1 MSYKVLITSDLHFG
15 EYRLGA
21 NDSWLGGIAYPTF
34 RLQQYDTLAQLML
47 REAERLHCQE
57 IWLGGDLLKHPKSS
71 PQIMYR
77 VKSFLSTLAE
87 RIPVKTILGNHDLEV
102 KSTKTEVEDY
112 NQSSLITLMDS
123 IPSLEVIT
131 SGVRDYGGIKVA
143 FYSWRPLNKV
153 PSQAEMG
160 NADYL
165 LCHGDVDK
173 RISPFVDDLIPL
185 ENYRRVIAGHIH
197 IAKDTE
203 HFSSIGTPFPHSFSD
218 DPHTSL
224 LILDLDSN
232 EVKRISTENQFLK
245 FSQVASATLG
255 SELARAKPAS
265 DAGVTDA
272 VVRTET
278 APAPEFHLR
287 QDSAIQDFLTPLT
300 KDAQAVIREV
310 MGDNCLD
317 TNTSVDLSLKL
328 ERIIVDNFLSIV
340 HLDYRFAEG
349 IVVLQGDNGAGK
361 STLFRAIQYALF
373 GKLKG
378 YLKSALQSAFGK
390 RSPRVEL
397 DFSYGGSQYKI
408 IRDKGTEFYKD
419 GKIIDAFS
427 KEDLQDKIEAELP
440 VLQFFDIIYVSQ
452 SSSGIFSDL
461 SASNRVS
468 LLSKL
473 LGLDVIQNWTE
484 QLESR
489 ITAYQNN
496 LNHLQLLSEK
506 TVGKLEADRA
516 FITSHA
522 DYQWVKTDPEMI
534 SQLQELANDYQ
545 NQYVQVCQNIA
556 LQQQAIKARENL
568 SEVTQEY
575 QALSQNPSEAPL
587 KVVVPSAK
595 TIDAEDQYQQSRMVL
610 EKLEQERQSLLKH
623 PDICPTCGQKWEV
636 PNLQSRLVELGK
648 LIDDPISGLAES
660 TRSYYRAWQLC
671 READRRSEEEYYQ
684 QQGVYSQY
692 QTRLTYL
699 QKLIASYQSQ
709 LVDDTTDWAPKKAEL
724 KSKVEGLTTQIAT
737 LREQQAKAEVVNKI
751 VRERQ
756 ALEVEVRELEHK
768 LNEISEQQQQ
778 LEDLITEL
786 SAFCR
791 KVLSDK
797 GLLVA
802 KMLEQLAEHLNSDKL
817 LQVETIQTCQNGSVK
832 PTLNIALYNEALGK
846 YIDYQ
851 YLSGGQR
858 LIADLRFLKGL
869 VSSLAKVPQILL
881 LDEVFK
887 FFDNNTILEASE
899 VLRAIQHYVPSIYLI
914 LHGDL
919 QQEVGDRVITV
930 EMTNKGTCLL
940 DA

>member
-21 NDSWLGGIAYPTF
+21 NDSWGGDGDEDENLSYPTF

-47 REAERLHCQE
+47 REAERHHCQE

-87 RIPVKTILGNHDLEV
+87 GIPVKTILGNHDLEV

-112 NQSSLITLMDS
+112 KQSSLITLMDS
-123 IPSLEVIT
+123 IPNLEVIT
-131 SGVRDYGGIKVA
+131 SGVRDYDGVKVA

-153 PSQAEMG
+153 PSQAELG
-160 NADYL
+160 GADYL

-173 RISPFVDDLIPL
+173 KISPFVDDLIPL

-224 LILDLDSN
+224 LVLDLESN
-232 EVKRISTENQFLK
+232 KVERISTENQFLK
-245 FSQVASATLG
+245 FS
-255 SELARAKPAS
+255 
-265 DAGVTDA
+265 GVTGVTPTENE
-272 VVRTET
+272 VVRAE
-278 APAPEFHLR
+278 AVAAPEFHLR
-287 QDSAIQDFLTPLT
+287 QDSAIQDFLTPLS

-317 TNTSVDLSLKL
+317 TNTNVDLSLKL

-340 HLDYRFAEG
+340 HLDYRFTEG
-349 IVVLQGDNGAGK
+349 IVVLQGVNGAGK

-390 RSPRVEL
+390 HSPRVEL

-473 LGLDVIQNWTE
+473 LGLDVIENWTE

-489 ITAYQNN
+489 ITAYQSN
-496 LNHLQLLSEK
+496 LKELQLLSEK

-522 DYQWVKTDPEMI
+522 DYQWIKIDPEMI
-534 SQLQELANDYQ
+534 SQLQSLANDYQ

-575 QALSQNPSEAPL
+575 QALSQNPPKAPQ
-587 KVVVPSAK
+587 KPVVPSAK
-595 TIDAEDQYQQSRMVL
+595 TSEAETQYQQSRMAL

-636 PNLQSRLVELGK
+636 PNLQSRLAKLGE
-648 LIDDPISGLAES
+648 LIDNPVSGLAES

-671 READRRSEEEYYQ
+671 READRKAEEEYYQ

-709 LVDDTTDWAPKKAEL
+709 LVDDTTDWAPKQAEL
-724 KSKVEGLTTQIAT
+724 KSKVDSLVTQIAA

-751 VRERQ
+751 VRQRQ
-756 ALEVEVRELEHK
+756 ALETEAGELEHK
-768 LNEISEQQQQ
+768 LSEISNQEQQ
-778 LEDLITEL
+778 LEALITEL

-802 KMLEQLAEHLNSDKL
+802 KMLEQLAAHLNSDRL

-832 PTLNIALYNEALGK
+832 PTLNIALYNEALRK

-869 VSSLAKVPQILL
+869 VSSLALAPQILL

-899 VLRAIQHYVPSIYLI
+899 VLRAIQQYVPSIYLI

-930 EMTNKGTCLL
+930 EMTNKGTRLL

>member
-21 NDSWLGGIAYPTF
+21 NDSWHGDEGLPSEARASAYPTF

-47 REAERLHCQE
+47 SEAERHHCQE

-77 VKSFLSTLAE
+77 VKSFLCALAQG
-87 RIPVKTILGNHDLEV
+87 IPVKTILGNHDLEV

-112 NQSSLITLMDS
+112 KQSSLITLMDS
-123 IPSLEVIT
+123 IPNLEVIT

-153 PSQAEMG
+153 PSQAELDG
-160 NADYL
+160 ADYL

-173 RISPFVDDLIPL
+173 KISPFVEDLIPL

-218 DPHTSL
+218 SPHTSL
-224 LILDLDSN
+224 LVLDLESN
-232 EVKRISTENQFLK
+232 EVERISTENQFLK
-245 FSQVASATLG
+245 FSQMADATTTVN
-255 SELARAKPAS
+255 E
-265 DAGVTDA
+265 
-272 VVRTET
+272 VVRTE
-278 APAPEFHLR
+278 AVASPEFHLK
-287 QDSAIQDFLTPLT
+287 QDSALQDFLTPLT

-317 TNTSVDLSLKL
+317 ANTSVDLSLKL

-340 HLDYRFAEG
+340 HLDYRFTEG
-349 IVVLQGDNGAGK
+349 IVVLQGVNGAGK

-390 RSPRVEL
+390 HSPRVEL
-397 DFSYGGSQYKI
+397 DFSYGGSRYKI

-489 ITAYQNN
+489 ITAYQSS
-496 LNHLQLLSEK
+496 LSRLQLLSEK

-522 DYQWVKTDPEMI
+522 DYQWIKIDPEMV
-534 SQLQELANDYQ
+534 SQLQSLANDYQ

-556 LQQQAIKARENL
+556 LQQQAIKARESL

-575 QALSQNPSEAPL
+575 QALSQNPPRAPL

-595 TIDAEDQYQQSRMVL
+595 TTEAESQYQQSRMAL

-636 PNLQSRLVELGK
+636 PNLQSRLTKLGE
-648 LIDDPISGLAES
+648 LIDNPVSGLAES

-671 READRRSEEEYYQ
+671 RETDRKAEEEYYQ

-709 LVDDTTDWAPKKAEL
+709 LIDDTTDWAPKQAEL
-724 KSKVEGLTTQIAT
+724 KSKVDNLTTQIAA

-756 ALEVEVRELEHK
+756 ALEAEAGELKQK
-768 LNEISEQQQQ
+768 LNEISGQRGQ
-778 LEDLITEL
+778 LEALITEL
-786 SAFCR
+786 STFCR

-832 PTLNIALYNEALGK
+832 PTLNIALYNEALRK

-869 VSSLAKVPQILL
+869 VSSLAPAPQILL

-899 VLRAIQHYVPSIYLI
+899 VLRAIQQFVPSIYLI

-919 QQEVGDRVITV
+919 QQEVGDKVITV
-930 EMTNKGTCLL
+930 EMTNKGTHLL

>member
-1 MSYKVLITSDLHFG
+1 
-15 EYRLGA
+15 
-21 NDSWLGGIAYPTF
+21 
-34 RLQQYDTLAQLML
+34 
-47 REAERLHCQE
+47 
-57 IWLGGDLLKHPKSS
+57 
-71 PQIMYR
+71 MYR

-123 IPSLEVIT
+123 IPNLEVIT
-131 SGVRDYGGIKVA
+131 SDVRDCGGIKVA

-153 PSQAEMG
+153 PSQAELG
-160 NADYL
+160 GADYL

-173 RISPFVDDLIPL
+173 KISPFVEDLIPL

-224 LILDLDSN
+224 LVLDLESN
-232 EVKRISTENQFLK
+232 EVERISTENQFLK
-245 FSQVASATLG
+245 FSAVAGAGAATAT
-255 SELARAKPAS
+255 ENE
-265 DAGVTDA
+265 
-272 VVRTET
+272 VVRTE
-278 APAPEFHLR
+278 APASPEFHLK
-287 QDSAIQDFLTPLT
+287 QDSAIQDFLTPLS
-300 KDAQAVIREV
+300 KDAQSVIREV

-317 TNTSVDLSLKL
+317 TNTSVNLSLKL
-328 ERIIVDNFLSIV
+328 ERIVVDNFLSIV
-340 HLDYRFAEG
+340 HLDYRFTEG
-349 IVVLQGDNGAGK
+349 IVVLQGVNGAGK

-390 RSPRVEL
+390 HSPRVEL

-419 GKIIDAFS
+419 GKIVDAFC

-489 ITAYQNN
+489 ITAYQSS
-496 LNHLQLLSEK
+496 LRELQLLSEK

-522 DYQWVKTDPEMI
+522 DYQWIKIDPEMI
-534 SQLQELANDYQ
+534 SQLQTLANDYQ

-568 SEVTQEY
+568 AEVTQEF
-575 QALSQNPSEAPL
+575 QVLKQNPPPL
-587 KVVVPSAK
+587 PLMVEVPSAE
-595 TIDAEDQYQQSRMVL
+595 TADAEAQYQQSRMAL

-636 PNLQSRLVELGK
+636 PNLQSRLAKLGE
-648 LIDDPISGLAES
+648 LIDNPISGLAES

-684 QQGVYSQY
+684 QQSVYSQY

-709 LVDDTTDWAPKKAEL
+709 LVDDTTDWAPKQAEL

-751 VRERQ
+751 VRQRQ
-756 ALEVEVRELEHK
+756 ALEAEAQELEQK
-768 LNEISEQQQQ
+768 LSEISGQKQQ
-778 LEDLITEL
+778 LEALITEL
-786 SAFCR
+786 SAFSR

-832 PTLNIALYNEALGK
+832 PTLNIALYNEALCK

-869 VSSLAKVPQILL
+869 VSSLAPAPQILL

-899 VLRAIQHYVPSIYLI
+899 VLRAIQSYVPSIYLI

-919 QQEVGDRVITV
+919 QQEVGDKVITV
-930 EMTNKGTCLL
+930 EMTNKGTHLL

>member
-123 IPSLEVIT
+123 IPNLEVIT
-131 SGVRDYGGIKVA
+131 SGVRDYGGVKVA

-224 LILDLDSN
+224 LVLDLESN
-232 EVKRISTENQFLK
+232 EVERISTENQFLK
-245 FSQVASATLG
+245 FS
-255 SELARAKPAS
+255 P
-265 DAGVTDA
+265 VTSVTGDA
-272 VVRTET
+272 VIRTEVP
-278 APAPEFHLR
+278 PAPEFHLK
-287 QDSAIQDFLTPLT
+287 QDSAIQDFLTPLSG
-300 KDAQAVIREV
+300 DAQAVIREV
-310 MGDNCLD
+310 MGDNTLA

-340 HLDYRFAEG
+340 HLDYRFTEG
-349 IVVLQGDNGAGK
+349 IVVLQGVNGAGK

-489 ITAYQNN
+489 VTAYQSD
-496 LNHLQLLSEK
+496 LKEIQLLSEK

-522 DYQWVKTDPEMI
+522 DYQWIKIDPEMI

-587 KVVVPSAK
+587 KVVIPSAK
-595 TIDAEDQYQQSRMVL
+595 TIDAEAQYQQSRMVL

-636 PNLQSRLVELGK
+636 PNLQSRLAKLGE
-648 LIDDPISGLAES
+648 LIDNPISGLAES

-671 READRRSEEEYYQ
+671 READRKAEEEYYQ

-709 LVDDTTDWAPKKAEL
+709 LVDDTTDWVPKQAEL
-724 KSKVEGLTTQIAT
+724 KSKVEGLTTQIAS

-751 VRERQ
+751 VSQRQ

-768 LNEISEQQQQ
+768 LNEISEQQRQ
-778 LEDLITEL
+778 LEGLITEL
-786 SAFCR
+786 STFSR

-802 KMLEQLAEHLNSDKL
+802 KLLEQLAEHLNSDKL

-869 VSSLAKVPQILL
+869 VSSLALAPQILL

>member
-21 NDSWLGGIAYPTF
+21 NDSWCGRSERSEGGVLYPTF

-47 REAERLHCQE
+47 SEAERHHCQE

-112 NQSSLITLMDS
+112 KQSSLITLMDS
-123 IPSLEVIT
+123 IPNLEVIT
-131 SGVRDYGGIKVA
+131 SGVRNYGGIKVA

-153 PSQAEMG
+153 PSQAELSS
-160 NADYL
+160 ADYL

-173 RISPFVDDLIPL
+173 RISPFVEDLIPL

-224 LILDLDSN
+224 LVLDLESN
-232 EVKRISTENQFLK
+232 GVERISTENQFLK
-245 FSQVASATLG
+245 FSGMADAT
-255 SELARAKPAS
+255 AT
-265 DAGVTDA
+265 VDA
-272 VVRTET
+272 VVRTEVQ
-278 APAPEFHLR
+278 PAPEFHLK
-287 QDSAIQDFLTPLT
+287 QDSAIQDFLTPLS
-300 KDAQAVIREV
+300 KDAQSVIHEV

-340 HLDYRFAEG
+340 HLDYRFTER
-349 IVVLQGDNGAGK
+349 IVVLQGVNGAGK

-378 YLKSALQSAFGK
+378 YLKSALQSALSK
-390 RSPRVEL
+390 HSPRVEL

-419 GKIIDAFS
+419 DKIIDAFS

-484 QLESR
+484 QLEGR
-489 ITAYQNN
+489 ITTYQSS
-496 LNHLQLLSEK
+496 LRELQLLSEK

-522 DYQWVKTDPEMI
+522 DYQWIKIDPEMI
-534 SQLQELANDYQ
+534 SQLQSLADDYQ

-568 SEVTQEY
+568 AEVTQEY
-575 QALSQNPSEAPL
+575 QALSQNPPKAPL

-595 TIDAEDQYQQSRMVL
+595 TTEAEAQYQQSRMAL

-636 PNLQSRLVELGK
+636 PNLQARLTELGK
-648 LIDDPISGLAES
+648 LIDDPILGLAES

-671 READRRSEEEYYQ
+671 READRKAEEKYYQ

-709 LVDDTTDWAPKKAEL
+709 LVDDTTDWAPKQAEL
-724 KSKVEGLTTQIAT
+724 KSKVEGLATQIT
-737 LREQQAKAEVVNKI
+737 NLREQQAKAEVINKI
-751 VRERQ
+751 VRQRQ
-756 ALEVEVRELEHK
+756 ALETEVRELEHK
-768 LNEISEQQQQ
+768 LNEISGQEQQ
-778 LEDLITEL
+778 LEALITEL

-832 PTLNIALYNEALGK
+832 PTLNIALYNGALGK

-869 VSSLAKVPQILL
+869 VSSLAPAPQILL

-899 VLRAIQHYVPSIYLI
+899 VLRAIQQFVPSIYLI

-919 QQEVGDRVITV
+919 QQEVGDQVITV
-930 EMTNKGTCLL
+930 EMTNKGTRLL

>member
-21 NDSWLGGIAYPTF
+21 NDSWGGDGDEDENLSYPTF

-47 REAERLHCQE
+47 REAERHHCQE

-87 RIPVKTILGNHDLEV
+87 GIPVKTILGNHDLEV

-112 NQSSLITLMDS
+112 KQSSLITLMDS
-123 IPSLEVIT
+123 IPNLEVIT
-131 SGVRDYGGIKVA
+131 SGVRDYDGIKVA

-153 PSQAEMG
+153 PSQAELG
-160 NADYL
+160 GADYL

-173 RISPFVDDLIPL
+173 KISPFVDDLIPL

-224 LILDLDSN
+224 LVLDLESN
-232 EVKRISTENQFLK
+232 KVERISTENQFLK
-245 FSQVASATLG
+245 FS
-255 SELARAKPAS
+255 
-265 DAGVTDA
+265 GVTGVTPTENE
-272 VVRTET
+272 VVRAE
-278 APAPEFHLR
+278 AVAAPEFHLR
-287 QDSAIQDFLTPLT
+287 QDSAIQDFLTPLS

-317 TNTSVDLSLKL
+317 TNTNVDLSLKL

-340 HLDYRFAEG
+340 HLDYRFTEG
-349 IVVLQGDNGAGK
+349 IVVLQGVNGAGK

-390 RSPRVEL
+390 HSPRVEL

-473 LGLDVIQNWTE
+473 LGLDVIENWTE

-489 ITAYQNN
+489 ITAYQSN
-496 LNHLQLLSEK
+496 LKELQLLSEK

-522 DYQWVKTDPEMI
+522 DYQWIKIDPEMI
-534 SQLQELANDYQ
+534 SQLQSLANDYQ

-575 QALSQNPSEAPL
+575 QALSQNPPKAPQ
-587 KVVVPSAK
+587 KPVVPSAK
-595 TIDAEDQYQQSRMVL
+595 TSEAETQYQQSRMAL

-636 PNLQSRLVELGK
+636 PNLQSRLAKLGE
-648 LIDDPISGLAES
+648 LIDNPVSGLAES

-671 READRRSEEEYYQ
+671 READRKAEEEYYQ

-709 LVDDTTDWAPKKAEL
+709 LVDDTTDWAPKQAEL
-724 KSKVEGLTTQIAT
+724 KSKVDSLVTQIAA

-751 VRERQ
+751 VRQRQ
-756 ALEVEVRELEHK
+756 ALETEAGELEHK
-768 LNEISEQQQQ
+768 LSEISNQEQQ
-778 LEDLITEL
+778 LEALITEL

-802 KMLEQLAEHLNSDKL
+802 KMLEQLAAHLNSDRL

-832 PTLNIALYNEALGK
+832 PTLNIALYNEALRK

-869 VSSLAKVPQILL
+869 VSSLALAPQILL

-899 VLRAIQHYVPSIYLI
+899 VLRAIQQYVPSIYLI

-930 EMTNKGTCLL
+930 EMTNKGTRLL

>member
-21 NDSWLGGIAYPTF
+21 NDSWGGSGEGGVLYPTF

-47 REAERLHCQE
+47 REAERHHCQE

-112 NQSSLITLMDS
+112 KQSSLITLMDS
-123 IPSLEVIT
+123 IPNLEVIT
-131 SGVRDYGGIKVA
+131 SGVRNYGGIKVA

-153 PSQAEMG
+153 PSQAELSS
-160 NADYL
+160 ADYL

-173 RISPFVDDLIPL
+173 RISPFVEDLIPL

-224 LILDLDSN
+224 LVLDLESN
-232 EVKRISTENQFLK
+232 GVERISTENQFLK
-245 FSQVASATLG
+245 FSGMTDAT
-255 SELARAKPAS
+255 AT
-265 DAGVTDA
+265 VDA
-272 VVRTET
+272 VVRTEVQ
-278 APAPEFHLR
+278 PAPEFHLK
-287 QDSAIQDFLTPLT
+287 QDSAIQDFLTPLS
-300 KDAQAVIREV
+300 KDAQSVIHEV

-340 HLDYRFAEG
+340 HLDYRFTEG
-349 IVVLQGDNGAGK
+349 IVVLQGVNGAGK

-378 YLKSALQSAFGK
+378 YLKSALQSALSK
-390 RSPRVEL
+390 HSPRVEL

-419 GKIIDAFS
+419 DKIIDAFS

-484 QLESR
+484 QLEGR
-489 ITAYQNN
+489 ITTYQSS
-496 LNHLQLLSEK
+496 LHELQLLSEK

-522 DYQWVKTDPEMI
+522 DYQWIKIDPEMI
-534 SQLQELANDYQ
+534 SQLQSLADDYQ

-568 SEVTQEY
+568 AEVTQEY
-575 QALSQNPSEAPL
+575 QALSQNPPKAPL

-595 TIDAEDQYQQSRMVL
+595 TTEAEAQYQQSRMAL

-636 PNLQSRLVELGK
+636 PNLQARLAELGK
-648 LIDDPISGLAES
+648 LIDNPISGLAES

-671 READRRSEEEYYQ
+671 READRKAEEEYYQ

-709 LVDDTTDWAPKKAEL
+709 LVDDTTDWAPKQAEL
-724 KSKVEGLTTQIAT
+724 KSKVEGLATQIT
-737 LREQQAKAEVVNKI
+737 NLREQQAKAEVINKI
-751 VRERQ
+751 VRQRQ
-756 ALEVEVRELEHK
+756 ALETEVRELEHK
-768 LNEISEQQQQ
+768 LNEISGQEQQ
-778 LEDLITEL
+778 LEALITEL

-832 PTLNIALYNEALGK
+832 PTLNIALYNGALGK

-869 VSSLAKVPQILL
+869 VSSLAPAPQILL

-899 VLRAIQHYVPSIYLI
+899 VLRAIQQFVPSIYLI

-919 QQEVGDRVITV
+919 QQEVGDQVITV
-930 EMTNKGTCLL
+930 EMTNKGTRLL